1 MRLHSLSVKGFRNL
15 AGSRIDFR
23 GPVTLFYGANAQG
36 KTNLLEALYLIATT
50 RSFRESRAEVL
61 IAHGQESATLE
72 ASVEGEKVRHLLTLH
87 LSRRGR
93 QYRRDGQAV
102 PLATYV
108 QGLPVV
114 VLSVEDRGLV
124 EGSPRHRRNFLD
136 ATAVWRRPAH
146 LDTLLAFGRCK
157 DQRNQVLRDYS
168 PQRARELEAWSDTF
182 RRLASPIKLERKA
195 AADTI
200 NVALKSLRQRLSFD
214 EHIELVYET
223 SGGDDLG
230 RAMREARAQEI
241 RRGISLVGPQRDQVQ
256 ILLDGR
262 PIGSYGSSGQIRSAL
277 WMLKLSR
284 VQVLSER
291 GETPPL
297 FLLDDV
303 EAELDR
309 ERIGQMMD
317 LTQGRAQ
324 LVVTATRPDLPSLKP
339 SAIFRVESGRVFEE
353 FPPTT

>member
-72 ASVEGEKVRHLLTLH
+72 ASVEGETVRHLQTLH
-87 LSRRGR
+87 LSPRGR

-136 ATAVWRRPAH
+136 ATAVWKNPAH

-157 DQRNQVLRDYS
+157 DQRNQVLRNYS
-168 PQRARELEAWSDTF
+168 PGRARELDAWSDTF
-182 RRLASPIKLERKA
+182 RRLAIPIERERRA
-195 AADTI
+195 ATETI
-200 NVALKSLRQRLSFD
+200 NAALKSLRQRLNFD
-214 EHIELVYET
+214 EPIELAYEP
-223 SGGDDLG
+223 SGGEDWERTL
-230 RAMREARAQEI
+230 REARPREI
-241 RRGISLVGPQRDQVQ
+241 RRGLSLVGPHRDRLQ

-262 PIGSYGSSGQIRSAL
+262 PIASYGSSGQIRSAL
-277 WMLKLSR
+277 WMLKLAR

-291 GETPPL
+291 GEAPPL

-317 LTQGRAQ
+317 LTQGKAQ

-353 FPPTT
+353 FPPAT